1 MALLTLSRDDA
12 RLVDL
17 PTAWSNR
24 ERPEQLQ
31 RTAAESF
38 SNLAA
43 LAVAKSGANFQLY
56 DALRP
61 IEEQIELLQRNYRRV
76 TRGRYKSDDRS
87 WDGSTW
93 ERRPGRPPTAS
104 PGWSKHGTGFAVDI
118 HPGPIQEVFMAE
130 GPAWGWSWEEGRSL
144 GEPWHFVYVG
154 GNRHASR
161 GWLDHA
167 WVQEVVGAEVDG
179 KIGTGTVELI
189 RAWQAERGLSAD
201 GIVGPV
207 TKTAMLAGGELQPA
221 PSPEYTVEH
230 RPTQNRYEDRLDDGV
245 QGELDC
251 IVIHHWGALGQDF
264 DSVVSWLQGDGN
276 GNGDSSAHEVIA
288 GERVAVLAPPEDATW
303 STGTHDGNLCTYSFE
318 LRPEADRQTLLT
330 AAARIRALR
339 EATGKPLPLTV
350 HQDYVNTA
358 CPGLWL
364 QLLDTLDAL
373 AAGIDVPIPAVD
385 SSTLPTGKELL
396 VALIDAPD
404 FPLLRT
410 PGALCYYGPGDG
422 PIESVSGKN
431 DNSLH
436 PGEVINDGA
445 EGLRAWQAQMV
456 ERGYDLTVDGRY
468 GPETAAACENLQ
480 QLAGIAQD
488 QLIGP
493 DAWHAAFLLPVQ

>member
-17 PTAWSNR
+17 PTASSNR

-76 TRGRYKSDDRS
+76 TRGRYKKPDDRQLGTALPGSVALAVRPQHRRAGPSTAPGSRSTFTPARSRKCS
-87 WDGSTW
+87 WLRDP
-93 ERRPGRPPTAS
+93 PGAGPGKRAAASVS
-104 PGWSKHGTGFAVDI
+104 PGISSTSAGTGT
-118 HPGPIQEVFMAE
+118 PRG
-130 GPAWGWSWEEGRSL
+130 
-144 GEPWHFVYVG
+144 
-154 GNRHASR
+154 

-251 IVIHHWGALGQDF
+251 ILVIHHWGALGQDF

-288 GERVAVLAPPEDATW
+288 GERVAVLAPPGET
-303 STGTHDGNLCTYSFE
+303 S
-318 LRPEADRQTLLT
+318 
-330 AAARIRALR
+330 
-339 EATGKPLPLTV
+339 
-350 HQDYVNTA
+350 
-358 CPGLWL
+358 PGLPAPMTATSARTASSCGPRLTGRPCSLL
-364 QLLDTLDAL
+364 Q
-373 AAGIDVPIPAVD
+373 PA
-385 SSTLPTGKELL
+385 
-396 VALIDAPD
+396 
-404 FPLLRT
+404 
-410 PGALCYYGPGDG
+410 
-422 PIESVSGKN
+422 SG
-431 DNSLH
+431 
-436 PGEVINDGA
+436 
-445 EGLRAWQAQMV
+445 R
-456 ERGYDLTVDGRY
+456 
-468 GPETAAACENLQ
+468 CEKRP
-480 QLAGIAQD
+480 AS
-488 QLIGP
+488 P
-493 DAWHAAFLLPVQ
+493 CR